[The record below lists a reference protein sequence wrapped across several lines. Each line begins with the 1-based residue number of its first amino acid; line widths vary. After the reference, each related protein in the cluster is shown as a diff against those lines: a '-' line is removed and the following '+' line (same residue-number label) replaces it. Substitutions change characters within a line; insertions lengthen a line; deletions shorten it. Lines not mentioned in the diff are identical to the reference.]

1 MKHVKLFEN
10 YLRTHDLTTLR
21 DVVDPDHYN
30 EEESFFY
37 DDMVDA
43 AVWIGERLGLDMLG
57 SNRLGRL
64 GLQGPYD
71 QAMSMPLEQVVEVYN
86 TSAKTWHDMPRFRA
100 LAEAFPGLFMLTEP
114 QNTRSDLVIA
124 GSARELDRLELG
136 ELEVI
141 SFEDDGGEVRIAIM
155 IVSNYHLAIYML
167 DKDLEKI

>member
-1 MKHVKLFEN
+1 MQHVKLFEN

-43 AVWIGERLGLDMLG
+43 AVWICGQLGLDRLG

-64 GLQGPYD
+64 GLQSPHE

-86 TSAKTWHDMPRFRA
+86 TSSTTWQDMPRFRA
-100 LAEAFPGLFMLTEP
+100 MAGAFPGLLRLTEP
-114 QNTRSDLVIA
+114 RRVGDLEIA
-124 GSARELDRLELG
+124 ESAKQLDRLELG

-141 SFEDDGGEVRIAIM
+141 SFEDDASGVRIAM
-155 IVSNYHLAIYML
+155 IVSGYHVAIYML
-167 DKDLEKI
+167 VKDLEKI

>member
-10 YLRTHDLTTLR
+10 YRKTHDLTTLR
-21 DVVDPDHYN
+21 NVVDPDHYN

-43 AVWIGERLGLDMLG
+43 AVWICGQLGLDRLG

-64 GLQGPYD
+64 GLQSPHE
-71 QAMSMPLEQVVEVYN
+71 QAMSMPLAQVVEVYN
-86 TSAKTWHDMPRFRA
+86 TSATTWHDMPRLRA
-100 LAEAFPGLFMLTEP
+100 LAEAFPGLFLFAEP
-114 QNTRSDLVIA
+114 RRVGDLEIA

-141 SFEDDGGEVRIAIM
+141 SFEDDAGEVRIAM
-155 IVSNYHLAIYML
+155 IVSHYHVAIYML